1 MPKERFGK
9 AGIEGL
15 LCNKSQIQFLDRHP
29 AGLPIKPG
37 RCQRGRETTS
47 SNVFGIVLIEILTL
61 QGAQT
66 AGANL
71 MPNSR
76 RANHSRYVKA
86 QGKQLGQ
93 KLTSLHTGV
102 RTVYNP
108 SIIFSEA
115 RRGTRCADIQ
125 PSLDA

>member
-1 MPKERFGK
+1 
-9 AGIEGL
+9 
-15 LCNKSQIQFLDRHP
+15 
-29 AGLPIKPG
+29 
-37 RCQRGRETTS
+37 
-47 SNVFGIVLIEILTL
+47 
-61 QGAQT
+61 
-66 AGANL
+66 

-76 RANHSRYVKA
+76 RANYSRYVMA

-125 PSLDA
+125 PFSTPSGSLKLPRFRRTVLDLGDYGSLVTASIAAS